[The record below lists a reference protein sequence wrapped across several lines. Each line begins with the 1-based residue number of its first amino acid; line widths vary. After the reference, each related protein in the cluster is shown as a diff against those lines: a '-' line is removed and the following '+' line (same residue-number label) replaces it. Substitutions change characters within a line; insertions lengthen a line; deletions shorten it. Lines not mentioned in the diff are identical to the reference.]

1 MATHSY
7 YGGYS
12 LIRSSAY
19 TANSN
24 GCGNSCS
31 SKNASSTRDGTRTA
45 GLARMNFASCNSDW
59 MPSLATSS
67 AAEVRSTVMPVDAV
81 GDVVSSAS
89 APTRTPLI
97 QALLAMQNFYRG
109 VPLCVTNTTARNAST
124 TTTVTPP
131 AAPSAKTEKFV
142 ASTTTEVSKR
152 AEAKK
157 MLPTIPMPIG
167 GDTWTALSD
176 TVLAAKTGV
185 VASRHALKRP
195 VAPMAVGV
203 TDADL
208 DREMRSTRK
217 GPEPLFRDLLAFSS
231 PSETPTQSAFACN
244 TNNSKRR
251 EPVPADEL
259 FSFQQHEQEQKQ
271 HCPVP
276 PAPISVSPL
285 LSPNREN
292 SLAPEEKLQ
301 MFQKQS
307 EAPGGFYDEGHYA
320 LRSSPKE
327 LQMGLASFSS
337 TPEERQQEKNT
348 IPVLSGGINGATRQ
362 GIQRNQLLREGDE
375 DKPLFDEE
383 DEDALEHIR
392 QVINIVLSVN
402 ASENASADTDASCKP
417 KKGLEFGMEWLNT
430 RYHQSEQQKSF
441 FQGF

>member
-1 MATHSY
+1 MATQSY

-19 TANSN
+19 TANSS
-24 GCGNSCS
+24 GSGKSCS
-31 SKNASSTRDGTRTA
+31 STNASSTKDGTRTA

-81 GDVVSSAS
+81 GEVTSSTS
-89 APTRTPLI
+89 TPSRTSLV
-97 QALLAMQNFYRG
+97 QVLLAMQNFYRG
-109 VPLCVTNTTARNAST
+109 VPLRATNTTARTAST
-124 TTTVTPP
+124 TTSVTPP
-131 AAPSAKTEKFV
+131 AASNAKMEKVF
-142 ASTTTEVSKR
+142 AAPTAEVSKR
-152 AEAKK
+152 AEGKK
-157 MLPTIPMPIG
+157 MLPTIPIPIG
-167 GDTWTALSD
+167 GDTWMALSD

-195 VAPMAVGV
+195 VAPMAIGV

-244 TNNSKRR
+244 TSSGKIR

-259 FSFQQHEQEQKQ
+259 FSLRQQEQEQKQ

-285 LSPNREN
+285 LSPNREKG
-292 SLAPEEKLQ
+292 LEPEEKLQ

-307 EAPGGFYDEGHYA
+307 EAPGGFYDEGNYTLH
-320 LRSSPKE
+320 SSPKE
-327 LQMGLASFSS
+327 LHVGHSSFSS
-337 TPEERQQEKNT
+337 TSEERQHEKNT
-348 IPVLSGGINGATRQ
+348 IPVSSGGINGVARQ
-362 GIQRNQLLREGDE
+362 GIQRNQLLRESDE
-375 DKPLFDEE
+375 DKPLFDED

-392 QVINIVLSVN
+392 QVINIVLSAN
-402 ASENASADTDASCKP
+402 ASENASADTDATCKP

-430 RYHQSEQQKSF
+430 RYHQSEQQNSF